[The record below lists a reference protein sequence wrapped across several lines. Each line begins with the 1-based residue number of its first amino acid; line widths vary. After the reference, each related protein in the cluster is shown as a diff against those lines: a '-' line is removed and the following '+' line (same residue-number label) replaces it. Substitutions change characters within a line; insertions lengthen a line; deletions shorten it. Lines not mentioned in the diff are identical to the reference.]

1 MTSVEMAIKME
12 KDAVAFYKQ
21 CAEKTSSPVGKKMFL
36 SIAEDEQY
44 HIVCATN
51 VMKGLGFKPSATTP
65 TQDMKS
71 IYEQNKD
78 LVMQKVDATT
88 DDIQALHIAMKM
100 EKEGAEFYLKA
111 AKEASNPAEKA
122 LFECLAK
129 DENEHFTIF
138 QNTCSLLTD
147 SSNWFMWQE
156 HVIYEGG

>member
-1 MTSVEMAIKME
+1 MVSVEMAIKME
-12 KDAVAFYKQ
+12 KDAVAFYKK
-21 CAEKTSSPVGKKMFL
+21 CAEKTNSPVGKKMFL

-51 VMKGLGFKPSATTP
+51 VLKGLGFKPSNTTP
-65 TQDMKS
+65 KQDMKS

-78 LVMQKVDATT
+78 VVMQKVDATT
-88 DDIQALHIAMKM
+88 DDVEALKIAMKM

-111 AKEASNPAEKA
+111 AAEAATPAEKA

-129 DENEHFTIF
+129 DEGEHYAIF
-138 QNTCSLLTD
+138 QNTCSLLND

-156 HVIYEGG
+156 HVIYEG